1 MSGPIKEF
9 RALKP
14 LRKELKIQHEARQ
27 EAAAE
32 QLRRA
37 QQLAHESEQASEQF
51 SEKVGPVF
59 PLKSSGTLPPQQ
71 QHPKPYPRTSPTT
84 FHMDA
89 SLGSAILQASLS
101 DLFSIENLLDSD
113 DHLRF
118 ARNGV
123 GNDVLAKLHRGHWA
137 VRQQLDLH
145 GLRSDQARDNLAEF
159 LQLANKRR
167 WRCVCVIHG
176 KGFGSVNQV
185 PILKGKVRDWL
196 VQIDSVVAFCQA
208 SEADG
213 GSGAIVVLL
222 KAQPRD

>member
-37 QQLAHESEQASEQF
+37 QQLAQESEQF
-51 SEKVGPVF
+51 SQKVGPVF
-59 PLKSSGTLPPQQ
+59 PLKASGKLTPPQ
-71 QHPKPYPRTSPTT
+71 QHPKPYPRTLQNT

-89 SLGSAILQASLS
+89 SLGSTILQASLS

-123 GNDVLAKLHRGHWA
+123 GNEMLAKLHRGHWA

-145 GLRSDQARDNLAEF
+145 GLRIDQARDTLAEF

-167 WRCVCVIHG
+167 WRCVRVIHG

-185 PILKGKVRDWL
+185 PVLKGKVRDWL